1 MKYSEQSKKHTLKAR
16 FVALGEWI
24 MDHNKIVMPLVLII
38 CVFITVL
45 VAVNANHRKIRE
57 KEAEEAVVPVSAE
70 ENVPDAGEGT
80 EETPVYELEENTH
93 PEINS
98 VMRTYYDAQAEGDID
113 TISSFNAY
121 LDDIDTIRV
130 QELSKYIDSYPV
142 LNVYTKPGLEE
153 NTYVA
158 YVYSETLFSDVEK
171 ALPGMQT
178 YYIGQNDAGDYFIND
193 GTYDVQVWDYIKAVT
208 LQDDVVDLNNKVV
221 VEYNEMLAEDEELSE
236 YIAYLKEKINEDVG
250 EILARVERPEE
261 TASEPETAGDARAG
275 ETAENEGTQEAV
287 TVIKTVRATDVV
299 NIRSSDSEEA
309 DKLDKAQIGQEFTLL
324 EEKGNGWSR
333 VRYNDRDAYI
343 KSDYLEVVSQET
355 TDTQVASAESSNE
368 SQQESADSAESA
380 PAQSSSSQAAAGKV
394 RVIESVKVRKSA
406 STDSESLGTVYAGE
420 ELELLMKQAD
430 GWTRVKYNGQTAYVK
445 SDYVE

>member
-1 MKYSEQSKKHTLKAR
+1 MKYSEQSKKHALKER

-24 MDHNKIVMPLVLII
+24 MDHNKIVMPLVLIV
-38 CVFITVL
+38 CVLITVL

-57 KEAEEAVVPVSAE
+57 KETEEAVVPVSAE
-70 ENVPDAGEGT
+70 ESVPDAEEGT

-98 VMRTYYDAQAEGDID
+98 VMRTYYDAQAEGDIE

-221 VEYNEMLAEDEELSE
+221 VEYNEMLAEDEELNE

-250 EILARVERPEE
+250 EILAQVERPEE
-261 TASEPETAGDARAG
+261 TGSEQETAGDAGAG
-275 ETAENEGTQEAV
+275 EASESEGAQEAV

-324 EEKGNGWSR
+324 EEKGNGWSK

-343 KSDYLEVVSQET
+343 KSDYLEVVSQESA
-355 TDTQVASAESSNE
+355 DTQAASAESSNE
-368 SQQESADSAESA
+368 SQETAESA
-380 PAQSSSSQAAAGKV
+380 PAQSSSSETVAGKV

-406 STDSESLGTVYAGE
+406 STDSESLGTAYAGE

>member
-24 MDHNKIVMPLVLII
+24 MDHNKIVMPVVLIV
-38 CVFITVL
+38 CVLITVL

-57 KEAEEAVVPVSAE
+57 KETEEAVVPVSAE
-70 ENVPDAGEGT
+70 ESVPDTE

-98 VMRTYYDAQAEGDID
+98 VMRTYYDAQAEGDIE

-221 VEYNEMLAEDEELSE
+221 VEYNEMLAEDEELNE

-250 EILARVERPEE
+250 EILAQVERPEE
-261 TASEPETAGDARAG
+261 TGSEQETAGDAGAG
-275 ETAENEGTQEAV
+275 EASESEGAQEAV

-324 EEKGNGWSR
+324 EEKGNGWSK

-343 KSDYLEVVSQET
+343 KSDYLEVVSQESA
-355 TDTQVASAESSNE
+355 DTQAASAESSNE
-368 SQQESADSAESA
+368 SQETAESA
-380 PAQSSSSQAAAGKV
+380 PAQSSSSETVAGKV

-406 STDSESLGTVYAGE
+406 STDSESLGTAYAGE

>member
-1 MKYSEQSKKHTLKAR
+1 MKYSEQSKKHALKAR

-24 MDHNKIVMPLVLII
+24 MDHNKIVMPLVLIV
-38 CVFITVL
+38 CVLITVL

-57 KEAEEAVVPVSAE
+57 KETEEAVVPVSAE
-70 ENVPDAGEGT
+70 ESVPDAEEGT

-98 VMRTYYDAQAEGDID
+98 VMRTYYDAQAEGDIE

-221 VEYNEMLAEDEELSE
+221 VEYNEMLAEDEELNE

-250 EILARVERPEE
+250 EILAQVERPEE
-261 TASEPETAGDARAG
+261 TGSEQETAGDAGAG
-275 ETAENEGTQEAV
+275 EASESEGAQEAV

-324 EEKGNGWSR
+324 EEKGNGWSK

-343 KSDYLEVVSQET
+343 KSDYLEVVSQESA
-355 TDTQVASAESSNE
+355 DTQAASAESSNE
-368 SQQESADSAESA
+368 SQETAESA
-380 PAQSSSSQAAAGKV
+380 PAQSSSSETVAGKV

-406 STDSESLGTVYAGE
+406 STDSESLGTAYAGE

>member
-1 MKYSEQSKKHTLKAR
+1 MKYSEQSKKHALKAR

-24 MDHNKIVMPLVLII
+24 MDHNKIVMPLVLIV
-38 CVFITVL
+38 CVLITVL

-57 KEAEEAVVPVSAE
+57 KETEEAVVPVSAE
-70 ENVPDAGEGT
+70 ESVPDAEEGT

-98 VMRTYYDAQAEGDID
+98 VMRTYYDAQAEGDIE

-221 VEYNEMLAEDEELSE
+221 VEYNEMLAEDEELNE

-250 EILARVERPEE
+250 EILAQVERPEE
-261 TASEPETAGDARAG
+261 TGSEQETAGDAGAG
-275 ETAENEGTQEAV
+275 EASESEGAQEAV

-324 EEKGNGWSR
+324 EEKGNGWSK

-355 TDTQVASAESSNE
+355 ADTQAASAESSNE
-368 SQQESADSAESA
+368 SQETAESA
-380 PAQSSSSQAAAGKV
+380 PAQSSSSETVAGKV

-406 STDSESLGTVYAGE
+406 STDSESLGTAYAGE